1 MEKLSPEQQE
11 RLQEYLETRKI
22 SKYRIAHDL
31 NLSAS
36 TISNYLT
43 GKTKPDGIKWELF
56 RNYLGYGQ
64 DKIWSAH
71 PMMKLPLKRLRPQTV
86 WKQL

>member
-56 RNYLGYGQ
+56 GNFRRMDTDRTKYGQ
-64 DKIWSAH
+64 H
-71 PMMKLPLKRLRPQTV
+71 TP
-86 WKQL
+86 